1 MSGRRV
7 SEDDQLGLAAGDGL
21 GASSALIDTLIAP
34 LLSLP
39 DVREDGFRL
48 TQRTEPRVITS
59 DVFSV
64 DPLVFPG
71 GDIGLLAATGA
82 CNDLLASGARITE
95 VALGIFAAASLE
107 RSTLQ
112 RCLKSF
118 AAPLSEL
125 GASVVCGDTKV
136 HPYRQPE
143 LLLYVTALG
152 VARSPHRFDMADTV
166 TGDVIIVTGAL
177 GDHAIA
183 VLSEREGLGF
193 ESVVRSDA
201 RPLNGPIEELIDA
214 GLLHSIRDL
223 TRGGLVAALWD
234 GFRATGLTWSVRKER
249 IPIHQPVR
257 AAAEMLGL
265 DVLTLTNEGCMLL
278 TAPAEHGTQVIDT
291 LRKWPE
297 TAEAEVIGRVTPAED
312 ISGPQL
318 ISEHGGS
325 RLIRMPSGIGIPRL
339 C

>member
-1 MSGRRV
+1 MTTRRV
-7 SEDDQLGLAAGDGL
+7 SEGDRLGLAAGDGL

-34 LLSLP
+34 LLDLP

-48 TQRTEPRVITS
+48 AQRTEPRVITS

-64 DPLVFPG
+64 DPLIFPG

-95 VALGIFAAASLE
+95 AALGIFAAADLE
-107 RSTLQ
+107 RATLQ
-112 RCLKSF
+112 RCLESF
-118 AAPLSEL
+118 AAPLAEL
-125 GASVVCGDTKV
+125 GASVVCGDTKIS
-136 HPYRQPE
+136 PFREPE
-143 LLLYVTALG
+143 LLLFVTALG
-152 VARSPHRFDMADTV
+152 VALSPQRFDMADTEA
-166 TGDVIIVTGAL
+166 GDVIIVTGAL

-193 ESVVRSDA
+193 EAVVRSDA
-201 RPLNGPIEELIDA
+201 RLLNGPIEELIGA
-214 GLLHSIRDL
+214 GELHSIRDL
-223 TRGGLVAALWD
+223 TRGGLVGGLWD
-234 GFRATGLTWSVRKER
+234 GFRATGLTWSVREES
-249 IPIHQPVR
+249 IPVHRPVR

-278 TAPAEHGTQVIDT
+278 TARAEHSEHVIET

-297 TAEAEVIGRVTPAED
+297 TAEAEVIGTVARGGDVL
-312 ISGPQL
+312 GPQL
-318 ISEHGGS
+318 ISDRRGPK
-325 RLIRMPSGIGIPRL
+325 LIPMPGGIGIPRL